1 LGGRS
6 CKGPDGGA
14 EGLGTNWLLTRYFK
28 DGKFISMI
36 RLFKVLI
43 ILVFLAVLYKS
54 AFDDLRQVEIERCR
68 VWHWQI
74 CDEILK

>member
-1 LGGRS
+1 
-6 CKGPDGGA
+6 
-14 EGLGTNWLLTRYFK
+14 
-28 DGKFISMI
+28 MI